1 MACPFRGHWEAV
13 PEMILRCPFI
23 TSLASPAPIGSNTTW
38 NSTPTPLANPVC
50 PTAHLDL
57 DYFQQLTSHPKL
69 SPNQVKDLHNFS
81 KSCPF
86 GTKNASNENYD
97 KILKS
102 SIKQIQ
108 DEGRYRVFANI
119 ERVNGKHPFSLAY
132 LKDSEEPVPVTVWCT
147 NDYLGM
153 SQHPQVIQAVEKA
166 LHQSGAGAGGT
177 RNISGTNPF
186 HVRLEKSLA
195 DLHMKESS
203 LLFSSCYVANA
214 TTISTLGSIFPD
226 LVIFSDE
233 KNHASLIDG
242 MRQSRKEKHVFRHNS
257 VEHLE
262 ELLKKQDIKR
272 PKLIVFESV
281 YSMDGAIGPIKE
293 ICDLADKYN
302 ALTFLDEVHAVGLYG
317 QRGAGIA
324 ERDGVMHRIDIIS
337 GTLGKAFGNFGG
349 YIAASRVM
357 TDAIRS
363 LGAGFIFTT
372 SLPPTVCAGA
382 YASIEYL
389 KKSTEE
395 RRLQQEHAALLKQVL
410 CEAGLPLIPSVT
422 HIVPVLVGDPRKCK
436 RITDLLMEKYRIYV
450 QPINYPTVPKGTERL
465 RLTPGPKHTPELIY
479 RLRDAL
485 VELWHEENLPLNPH
499 YSVTQNPGHEQHA
512 HTKHVHKSPSRDE
525 RHHPRHHEHAKTAV
539 FFSSATLF
547 EQKTGSQESSV
558 FVMEEQSSLDC

>member
-23 TSLASPAPIGSNTTW
+23 NSLAPPAQIGSNKTW
-38 NSTPTPLANPVC
+38 NSTHSPLSNPVC

-69 SPNQVKDLHNFS
+69 SSSQVNDLKDFS

-86 GTKNASNENYD
+86 GTKNDSAHNYD
-97 KILKS
+97 KVLNS

-108 DEGRYRVFANI
+108 DEGRYRIFANI
-119 ERVNGKHPFSLAY
+119 ERLNGKHPFSMAY

-153 SQHPQVIQAVEKA
+153 SQHPQVIEAVDKA
-166 LHQSGAGAGGT
+166 LHHSGAGAGGT

-186 HVRLEKSLA
+186 HVRLEKSLS
-195 DLHMKESS
+195 DLHRKESS

-214 TTISTLGSIFPD
+214 TTISTLGSIFHD

-242 MRQSRKEKHVFRHNS
+242 MKQSRKEKHVFRHNS

-262 ELLKKQDIKR
+262 ELLQKQPHDR

-281 YSMDGAIGPIKE
+281 YSMDGAIAPIKE
-293 ICDLADKYN
+293 ICDLADRYN

-317 QRGAGIA
+317 QRGAGVA
-324 ERDGVMHRIDIIS
+324 ERDGVMQRIDIIS

-349 YIAASRVM
+349 YIAASRTL
-357 TDAIRS
+357 TDAVRS

-389 KKSTEE
+389 KKSQEE
-395 RRLQQEHAALLKQVL
+395 RRLQQEHAALLKKVL
-410 CEAGLPLIPSVT
+410 KEAGLPLINSVT

-436 RITDLLMEKYRIYV
+436 RITDRLMEKFQIYV

-485 VELWHEENLPLNPH
+485 VELWKEEKIPLHVPK
-499 YSVTQNPGHEQHA
+499 HA
-512 HTKHVHKSPSRDE
+512 HNSGHSQQHSSVEHSLFTSPALQDHV
-525 RHHPRHHEHAKTAV
+525 KTSV
-539 FFSSATLF
+539 FISSAQMF
-547 EQKTGSQESSV
+547 EEKDTSV
-558 FVMEEQSSLDC
+558 FILEEQSSVQTEVDC